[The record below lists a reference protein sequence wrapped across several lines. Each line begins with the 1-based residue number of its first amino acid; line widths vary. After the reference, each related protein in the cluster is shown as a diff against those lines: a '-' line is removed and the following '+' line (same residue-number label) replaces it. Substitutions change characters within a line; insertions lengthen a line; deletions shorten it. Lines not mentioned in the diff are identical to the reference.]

1 MKTSKFFWQ
10 TLLAVCLSLSST
22 AIFALDAG
30 NWLIRGRAI
39 SIRPAASSQDIFS
52 DKIGGTVANTELDVD
67 DSWSLDIDFTY
78 MLTKN
83 WGAELLLDTSSKHD
97 IVGKGSTLAPLGT
110 IAETRVLPP
119 ALILQYHFLPNQK
132 VRPYAGLGFNYTYF
146 FDEKSTTSLDNA
158 FNGGNTIS
166 NMKLDSSFGLVGQVG
181 MDYDLGN
188 NLFFNMDVKYMRIGT
203 TATFSSQA
211 LGNVN
216 TDVDINPWVFG
227 IGIGKRF

>member
-1 MKTSKFFWQ
+1 MKTPKFFWQ
-10 TLLAVCLSLSST
+10 TLLAVCLSLSSS

-30 NWLIRGRAI
+30 DWLIRGRAI
-39 SIRPAASSQDIFS
+39 SIRPAASSEDIFS
-52 DKIGGTVANTELDVD
+52 DKTGGTVANTELDVD

-119 ALILQYHFLPNQK
+119 ALILQYHFSPDQK
-132 VRPYAGLGFNYTYF
+132 IRPYAGLGFNYTYF
-146 FDEKSTTSLDNA
+146 FDEKSTSSLDNA

-166 NMKLDSSFGLVGQVG
+166 NLKLDSSFGLVGQVG

-188 NLFFNMDVKYMRIGT
+188 DLFFNLDVKYMRIGT

-227 IGIGKRF
+227 IGFGKRF